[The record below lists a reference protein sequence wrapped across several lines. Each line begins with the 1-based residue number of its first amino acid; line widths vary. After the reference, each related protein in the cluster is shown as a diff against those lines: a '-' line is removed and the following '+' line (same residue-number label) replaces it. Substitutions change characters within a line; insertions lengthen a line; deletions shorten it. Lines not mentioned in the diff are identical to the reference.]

1 MRRFGGA
8 VIHMQ
13 RSLDNDELTILESIT
28 FLVGKSSVINDMLHA
43 PAMSP
48 FDECVIDFLDLLSKK
63 IMKSRESKLYS
74 DVVTLGFWLRKSSI
88 LALKSE
94 YNKKDRNIYL
104 GKGIAFHIAPS
115 NVAVN
120 FAYSLVS
127 GLLTGN
133 ANIVRIPT
141 QEFPQIKIIVD
152 AINEALSQYKQLVP
166 YIILVRYGRDKAVN
180 DLFSSIS
187 DTRIIW
193 GGDATIRD
201 IRKSPLSPRAGEITF
216 ADRYSIA
223 LIDTDYYME
232 LDDKFRIAERF
243 YNDTYLSDQNACT
256 SPRLIV
262 WMGNKKEKA
271 KNIFWEELYRLVEG
285 KYNYQAIQGINKLT
299 SSYMVAVH
307 LPGTKIKTCGD
318 NLIVRIEIPQIIDD
332 LMEMK
337 ENSGFFFEYDCNDIM
352 ELEKLCDDRRCQTV
366 GYLGDRNVL
375 LPLFLSGI
383 HGIDRVVPIGKTMD
397 FEMIWD
403 GYNLFERLTRVIRM
417 V

>member
-1 MRRFGGA
+1 M
-8 VIHMQ
+8 
-13 RSLDNDELTILESIT
+13 
-28 FLVGKSSVINDMLHA
+28 
-43 PAMSP
+43 
-48 FDECVIDFLDLLSKK
+48 
-63 IMKSRESKLYS
+63 
-74 DVVTLGFWLRKSSI
+74 
-88 LALKSE
+88 
-94 YNKKDRNIYL
+94 
-104 GKGIAFHIAPS
+104 
-115 NVAVN
+115 
-120 FAYSLVS
+120 
-127 GLLTGN
+127 
-133 ANIVRIPT
+133 
-141 QEFPQIKIIVD
+141 
-152 AINEALSQYKQLVP
+152 P

-403 GYNLFERLTRVIRM
+403 GYNLFVRLTRVIRM